1 MSLIEAPLPPG
12 LLYFPDWLSDAEHDS
27 AVSEIDSHE
36 FETGLAR
43 RVQHYGVRY
52 DYGSAQIAKIGSA
65 PPIPKNLYLIG
76 EKLFKECN
84 FERIPEQVIVNE
96 YKSEQGIAAHIDKD
110 SFGPMV
116 ATISLI
122 ENWYMTF
129 LSPDGREA
137 IDVLLAKNSLAIMT
151 GASRS
156 QWTHE
161 IKKRKNEKIG
171 GLTTPRIRRLSITFR
186 TINPP
191 RYWKRVVD
199 GTIEGIYRLENGKFE
214 KYSQNKW
221 QISDRYES
229 AKLDPEFIETNE
241 LEANKLIG

>member
-1 MSLIEAPLPPG
+1 MNLKPQKKSAFCCVERNDVSLIKAPLPPG

-36 FETGLAR
+36 FDTGLTR
-43 RVQHYGVRY
+43 RVQHYGARY
-52 DYGSAQIAKIGSA
+52 DYVSAQIAKIGSA
-65 PPIPKNLYLIG
+65 LPIPKNLYLIA
-76 EKLFKECN
+76 ERLFNECN

-96 YKSEQGIAAHIDKD
+96 YRSDQGIAAHTDKD

-129 LSPDGREA
+129 LSPDRREA

-161 IKKRKNEKIG
+161 IKKRKNERIG
-171 GLTTPRIRRLSITFR
+171 GLIIPRIRRLSMTFR
-186 TINPP
+186 TINLP
-191 RYWKRVVD
+191 
-199 GTIEGIYRLENGKFE
+199 
-214 KYSQNKW
+214 
-221 QISDRYES
+221 
-229 AKLDPEFIETNE
+229 
-241 LEANKLIG
+241 